1 MSKYRQDEDR
11 LNELKTGNH
20 RAWKLFFDENIEAF
34 SLFTM
39 KYGQIDREQ
48 AAGIFQEAVIILHR
62 NCTEGKLTAP
72 LRSSLQ
78 TYLFAIGKNLCRRGG
93 KAHLQFPENLPE
105 LPENPFEAEDDRRHN
120 AALVKSLLG
129 RIGEKCRQFLTLVF
143 LEEMPQPDIMQQME
157 IPSDEAFRK
166 RKFDCLKKMRT
177 LI

>member
-1 MSKYRQDEDR
+1 MSKYRQDEER

-20 RAWKLFFDENIEAF
+20 RAWKRFFDENSEAF
-34 SLFTM
+34 LLFTM
-39 KYGQIDREQ
+39 KYGQTDREQ
-48 AAGIFQEAVIILHR
+48 AYGIFQEALVILHR
-62 NCTEGKLTAP
+62 NCTGGKLVPP

-93 KAHLQFPENLPE
+93 KNHLQFPENLPD
-105 LPENPFEAEDDRRHN
+105 LPENPFELDDERRHN

-129 RIGEKCRQFLTLVF
+129 RIGDKCREFLTLVF
-143 LEEMPQPDIMQQME
+143 LEEMPQVDIMQQME

-177 LI
+177 LL